1 VKDATDSQICRVE
14 NIATDAQIFE
24 GREKIGRI
32 ARLGKPQMHR
42 FAGRK
47 YSHRCTDF

>member
-1 VKDATDSQICRVE
+1 VKDATDSQICRAE

-24 GREKIGRI
+24 DREKIERI
-32 ARLGKPQMHR
+32 ARLVKPQIHR

-47 YSHRCTDF
+47 YSHRFTDF